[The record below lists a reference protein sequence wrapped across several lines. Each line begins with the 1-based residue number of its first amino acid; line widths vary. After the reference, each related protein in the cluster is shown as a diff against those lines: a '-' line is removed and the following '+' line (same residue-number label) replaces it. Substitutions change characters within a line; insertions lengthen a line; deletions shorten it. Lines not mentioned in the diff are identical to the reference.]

1 MIRVASILAFIGVA
15 VYAPGAIIAI
25 ASGIVMAT
33 ATVAL
38 SVVHAVMV
46 VVWFYSMWLV
56 VSLLI
61 LY

>member
-25 ASGIVMAT
+25 AGGIVMAT

-46 VVWFYSMWLV
+46 VVWLYFTLLV
-56 VSLLI
+56 VSLLT

>member
-25 ASGIVMAT
+25 AGGIVMAT

-46 VVWFYSMWLV
+46 VVWLYFTLLV
-56 VSLLI
+56 VLLLT

>member
-15 VYAPGAIIAI
+15 VFAPGAIIAI

-46 VVWFYSMWLV
+46 VVV
-56 VSLLI
+56 
-61 LY
+61 